1 MNQNLITLSSKE
13 ALEIFDES
21 LSNIINT
28 ENDYLQNHFM
38 VEVTLQAQFF
48 IGVIAFVVF
57 SIFIIKTIK
66 NISSIN
72 DDGDTIINLDKVS
85 ERKRKNK

>member
-1 MNQNLITLSSKE
+1 
-13 ALEIFDES
+13 
-21 LSNIINT
+21 
-28 ENDYLQNHFM
+28 M
-38 VEVTLQAQFF
+38 VEVTLQTQFF

-85 ERKRKNK
+85 ERKRKNKWRPSFVALIVWFALKSSKCSASYYAKY